1 MSTDDRHD
9 AQESQEARNLRLF
22 DELDFDAFSKQD
34 WTYFEKLHSDT
45 VRVVMPDRS
54 VVDGIQRHTADQ
66 HQMVS
71 FLPDL
76 KVVEHPIK
84 VAQGDWTA
92 VVGRATGTF
101 SQPLVM
107 PDGAQVEPTGQKL
120 DITMATFARWEN
132 DEIVEEILFWDTAQ
146 FYGQLG
152 IGG

>member
-1 MSTDDRHD
+1 MTTDGRSD
-9 AQESQEARNLRLF
+9 AQESQQARNLRLF

-34 WTYFEKLHSDT
+34 WSLFKNLHSDT
-45 VRVVMPDRS
+45 VRVVMPDGS
-54 VVDGIQRHTADQ
+54 VVHDIDSHLADQ
-66 HQMVS
+66 HQMTS

-76 KVVEHPIK
+76 KVFDHPIK

-101 SQPLVM
+101 SHPLVM
-107 PDGAQVEPTGQKL
+107 PDGTEVEPTGQKL

-146 FYGQLG
+146 FYSQLG
-152 IGG
+152 IGS